1 MLDAL
6 DFNTLT
12 SLPGYEDYGMKVDW
26 NNNTDAKEKNMDI
39 RAMTSRQI
47 AIHKAYV
54 YVVTR
59 YIGISFIVFSN

>member
-1 MLDAL
+1 MPDAL

-26 NNNTDAKEKNMDI
+26 NNNADAKEKNMDI
-39 RAMTSRQI
+39 RAITSRQI

-54 YVVTR
+54 
-59 YIGISFIVFSN
+59 